1 MTAEPAAGRPQ
12 LRPGVAVTPLREG
25 LHLRGRGTSLTLEGS
40 RALPVLWEVLSARL
54 AGGPAAAAAPGQPA
68 TGAEASP
75 GASPSTSPGS
85 PGPATGRPDPTAGHP
100 KLEAALA
107 TVTARLR
114 EHDLLVDRFD
124 DTEPPAWP
132 GSVAERPGDAAAAIA
147 AAHPVVVAADPL
159 DATALALARALTR
172 GGAEPTVLADPS
184 LPVGQVLVLA
194 GEPPVAVGLR
204 YDADGGFVTAPA
216 GPARARADLA
226 ALTERLRPDSGQG
239 HGGSAPRAL
248 PLLLAAATAQRL
260 LCAVAG
266 LPDPGD
272 PADDPRLLPG
282 RPAVLV
288 AGTRP
293 LRSEHRPWA
302 AGPGPAAAPPED
314 LDAALR
320 RVAALGDP
328 RLGVFDAPA
337 PGDLPQLPAA
347 LVTCRTP
354 DGLLVAGAS
363 RTDLARL
370 TGAVR
375 ALELRL
381 AAVDAGSTAPR
392 VTVGAGTAHALGR
405 ALRRAALAALAL
417 PTDPRTATAAGAV
430 PTAGAAPEAGWHE
443 HPQARHW
450 TAALAR
456 RLGHVADPTVH
467 RLADSA
473 HLAVVEGSRAVEATA
488 ADAVAVAALGA
499 LTRLAARELHP
510 ARDPGPAHDRAPARD
525 LAPNRLHHTAF
536 SGAAAPLAAAGRH
549 LPDWLD
555 EGWTGRWLAGLAD
568 REAELQAALHR
579 LTGLRTTPWQP
590 RSTAARPLADALT
603 GCGFTVLVPEGGHR

>member
-1 MTAEPAAGRPQ
+1 MTAEPDAGQPR

-40 RALPVLWEVLSARL
+40 RALPLLWEVLSARL
-54 AGGPAAAAAPGQPA
+54 ADAPANATDPGRAGTAAGSPEPAPGP
-68 TGAEASP
+68 
-75 GASPSTSPGS
+75 
-85 PGPATGRPDPTAGHP
+85 PDRTAGHP

-124 DTEPPAWP
+124 GAEPPPWP
-132 GSVAERPGDAAAAIA
+132 GSVAERPGDAVAAIA
-147 AAHPVVVAADPL
+147 AARPVVVAADPE
-159 DATALALARALTR
+159 DGTALAVARALAR
-172 GGAEPTVLADPS
+172 GGAAPTVRADAS
-184 LPVGQVLVLA
+184 LPVGQVLVVA

-204 YDADGGFVTAPA
+204 CDADGGFVTAPA
-216 GPARARADLA
+216 GPVRTRADLA
-226 ALTERLRPDSGQG
+226 ALTDRLHPDSGRG
-239 HGGSAPRAL
+239 HGSSAPRAL

-272 PADDPRLLPG
+272 PADNPRLLPG

-288 AGTRP
+288 ADTRP
-293 LRSEHRPWA
+293 LRAEHHPWA
-302 AGPGPAAAPPED
+302 AGPGPVAAPPED

-328 RLGVFDAPA
+328 RLGVFDAPS
-337 PGDLPQLPAA
+337 PGDLPQLPTA

-354 DGLLVAGAS
+354 DGFLVAGAA

-381 AAVDAGSTAPR
+381 AADDPGAAGATGASGAAPR
-392 VTVGAGTAHALGR
+392 VTVGAGPAHALGR
-405 ALRRAALAALAL
+405 ALRRATLAALA
-417 PTDPRTATAAGAV
+417 DPAAPWATAPVG
-430 PTAGAAPEAGWHE
+430 TAPGLRWHE

-450 TAALAR
+450 TTALAR
-456 RLGHVADPTVH
+456 HLGHDPAVTVR
-467 RLADSA
+467 RLAGSA
-473 HLAVVEGSRAVEATA
+473 VLATVEGSRAVEATA
-488 ADAVAVAALGA
+488 ADAVAVAALAA
-499 LTRLAARELHP
+499 LTRLAAHDLGP
-510 ARDPGPAHDRAPARD
+510 ARDRAPAPARV
-525 LAPNRLHHTAF
+525 HHTAF
-536 SGAAAPLAAAGRH
+536 SGAAAPLAAAGRD
-549 LPDWLD
+549 LPDWVD

-568 REAELQAALHR
+568 REAELQAALQG

-590 RSTAARPLADALT
+590 RGTAAHRLADALA
-603 GCGFTVLVPEGGHR
+603 GCGFTVLLPEGDRR

>member
-40 RALPVLWEVLSARL
+40 RALPVLWDVLAARL
-54 AGGPAAAAAPGQPA
+54 AGGPAAATAPGQPGTD
-68 TGAEASP
+68 TG
-75 GASPSTSPGS
+75 TGS
-85 PGPATGRPDPTAGHP
+85 PDSATGRPDPTAGHP

-124 DTEPPAWP
+124 DAEPPPWP
-132 GSVAERPGDAAAAIA
+132 GSVAERPGDAVAAIA
-147 AAHPVVVAADPL
+147 AAHPVVLAADPE
-159 DATALALARALTR
+159 DGTALALARALTR

-184 LPVGQVLVLA
+184 LAVGQVLVLA

-204 YDADGGFVTAPA
+204 CDADGGFVTAPA
-216 GPARARADLA
+216 GPDRTRADLA
-226 ALTERLRPDSGQG
+226 ALTERLRPDSGRG
-239 HGGSAPRAL
+239 HGSSAARTL

-272 PADDPRLLPG
+272 PADNPRLLAG

-288 AGTRP
+288 ADTRP
-293 LRSEHRPWA
+293 LRAEHHPWA

-328 RLGVFDAPA
+328 RLGVFDAPS

-381 AAVDAGSTAPR
+381 AAVDPETAAEPGAAGAAGPAPR
-392 VTVGAGTAHALGR
+392 VTVGAGPAHALGR
-405 ALRRAALAALAL
+405 ALRRAALAVPA
-417 PTDPRTATAAGAV
+417 DPRATTA
-430 PTAGAAPEAGWHE
+430 AGAAPEGGWHE
-443 HPQARHW
+443 HPQTRYW

-456 RLGHVADPTVH
+456 RLGHEAAPTVR

-473 HLAVVEGSRAVEATA
+473 YLAGVEGSRAVEATA
-488 ADAVAVAALGA
+488 ADAVAVAALDA
-499 LTRLAARELHP
+499 LTRLAAL
-510 ARDPGPAHDRAPARD
+510 DLDRAHNLDPTRDLDPARD
-525 LAPNRLHHTAF
+525 LAPTRVHHTAF

-549 LPDWLD
+549 LPDWVD

-568 REAELQAALHR
+568 REAELQAGLHR

-590 RSTAARPLADALT
+590 RGTAAHPLADALA
-603 GCGFTVLVPEGGHR
+603 GCGFTVLVPVGDRR

>member
-1 MTAEPAAGRPQ
+1 MTAEPEAGQPR

-40 RALPVLWEVLSARL
+40 RALPALWEVLSARL
-54 AGGPAAAAAPGQPA
+54 ADAPADATDPGRAGPAAGSLEPAPGP
-68 TGAEASP
+68 P
-75 GASPSTSPGS
+75 G
-85 PGPATGRPDPTAGHP
+85 PTAGHP

-124 DTEPPAWP
+124 GAEPPPWP
-132 GSVAERPGDAAAAIA
+132 GAVAERPGDAVAAIA
-147 AAHPVVVAADPL
+147 AAHPVVVTADPQ
-159 DATALALARALTR
+159 DGTALAVARALAR
-172 GGAEPTVLADPS
+172 GGAAPTVRADAS
-184 LPVGQVLVLA
+184 LPVGQVLVVA
-194 GEPPVAVGLR
+194 GEPPLAVGLR
-204 YDADGGFVTAPA
+204 YDPDGGFVTAPA
-216 GPARARADLA
+216 GPARTRADLA
-226 ALTERLRPDSGQG
+226 ALTALLRPDSGRG
-239 HGGSAPRAL
+239 RGSSAPRAL

-288 AGTRP
+288 ADTRP
-293 LRSEHRPWA
+293 LRAEHHPWA
-302 AGPGPAAAPPED
+302 AGPGPVAAPPED
-314 LDAALR
+314 LEAALR

-328 RLGVFDAPA
+328 RLGVFDAPS

-354 DGLLVAGAS
+354 DGLLVAGAA

-381 AAVDAGSTAPR
+381 AAVDPGTAVDPGAAGATETAGAAGAAPR
-392 VTVGAGTAHALGR
+392 VTVGAGPAHALGR
-405 ALRRAALAALAL
+405 ALRRATLAA
-417 PTDPRTATAAGAV
+417 PRTAAPV
-430 PTAGAAPEAGWHE
+430 GAAPGLQWHE

-450 TAALAR
+450 TTALAR
-456 RLGHVADPTVH
+456 RLGHDPAVTVR
-467 RLADSA
+467 RLAGSA
-473 HLAVVEGSRAVEATA
+473 VLATVEGSRAVEATA
-488 ADAVAVAALGA
+488 ADAVAVAALAA
-499 LTRLAARELHP
+499 LTRLAAIDLDPAHGLGP
-510 ARDPGPAHDRAPARD
+510 ARDRAARV
-525 LAPNRLHHTAF
+525 RHTAF
-536 SGAAAPLAAAGRH
+536 SGAAAPLAAAGRD
-549 LPDWLD
+549 LPDWVD

-568 REAELQAALHR
+568 REAHLQAALHG
-579 LTGLRTTPWQP
+579 LTGLRTAPWQP
-590 RSTAARPLADALT
+590 RDAAAHRLADALA
-603 GCGFTVLVPEGGHR
+603 GCGFTVLVPEGDRR